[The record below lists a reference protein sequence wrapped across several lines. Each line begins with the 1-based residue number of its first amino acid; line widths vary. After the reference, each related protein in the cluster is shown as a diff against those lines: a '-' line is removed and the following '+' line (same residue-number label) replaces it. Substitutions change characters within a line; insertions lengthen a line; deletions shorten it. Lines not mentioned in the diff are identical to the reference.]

1 MVRVQAGWGL
11 GYNSLRDREREREE
25 DKGIKTKWSDG
36 DGDGGGGGSR
46 GTLPAIE
53 QQKSIA
59 GVTER
64 CAPCSQY
71 GPESHLNAFSVEYK
85 LQSTHW
91 LRCQPNKSE
100 TYQTGRQTFHKQS
113 VCFHKRG
120 RGQESVA
127 CRYFSKATFQAF
139 QTEARIQIEVARIL
153 FIRN

>member
-1 MVRVQAGWGL
+1 MRVRVKQPE
-11 GYNSLRDREREREE
+11 RQREREE

-85 LQSTHW
+85 LQSTH
-91 LRCQPNKSE
+91 
-100 TYQTGRQTFHKQS
+100 
-113 VCFHKRG
+113 
-120 RGQESVA
+120 
-127 CRYFSKATFQAF
+127 
-139 QTEARIQIEVARIL
+139 
-153 FIRN
+153 